1 MKPVPVTSSGGSV
14 PSSPGYWPQNGASPR
29 GQPGRII
36 AGNPPTTSVP
46 QTGVPP
52 HSIPITTSAPMNG
65 GQQPQPRKRARP
77 AQRAVTML
85 DDNGQPVNVT
95 ALMAD
100 LKKERDEKAALEE
113 KNNALRKRLQRM
125 LIEND
130 EVRVRAKNEVTAA
143 QEKTK
148 REVTEAQNQLAAARA
163 QLRLQDR
170 GPDAQ
175 LERVKKA
182 EAERTGML
190 NTRYRSECRIA
201 TVDAQRILDSVVG
214 MFRTK
219 LRQVGRMAREN
230 TNKHD
235 LEVACDGV
243 RRLAFMTLFSMTH
256 DFTFYTSAA
265 LHSQEPV
272 HHTLEQEQFLDL
284 FGNSL
289 CHEERAGLF
298 YVATAPMLVVFD
310 PSAESVV
317 LRCQW
322 AEQNA
327 LRDLARNFRF

>member
-1 MKPVPVTSSGGSV
+1 M
-14 PSSPGYWPQNGASPR
+14 
-29 GQPGRII
+29 
-36 AGNPPTTSVP
+36 
-46 QTGVPP
+46 
-52 HSIPITTSAPMNG
+52 SILVGCRVVEDYIWLTVLVCVLFVLFVS
-65 GQQPQPRKRARP
+65 

-170 GPDAQ
+170 GPDVGRTDSIVKELMACKAQ

-298 YVATAPMLVVFD
+298 YVATAPMVSIGLLRKVVRAMANCFLC
-310 PSAESVV
+310 SLSS
-317 LRCQW
+317 LSCSTL
-322 AEQNA
+322 A
-327 LRDLARNFRF
+327 LRVWF